1 MTSSTIS
8 KKELLLSQQ
17 DQNNKDHPMTCA
29 KAILSMN
36 RALIVEA
43 SPTLRAALISWN
55 DEEIHLFFYY
65 DGEISEEDN
74 ESAECAATEVIAGY
88 PEYAL
93 EIDILRWDAPKPI
106 PQTGELVYHRREK
119 SEILLSIPQVK
130 DFIDQPLRI
139 RIILST
145 IFALINEV
153 SPTLR
158 RVEVSSD
165 ENHILVCFYYDGPI
179 SEEDA
184 NSVESTRSKVMRDFP
199 SHEVKVSVLQ
209 WDYPKWLPQ
218 VMGEKA
224 PRCVYRRREEDPD
237 KWKSQDGADETLG

>member
-1 MTSSTIS
+1 MTRT
-8 KKELLLSQQ
+8 
-17 DQNNKDHPMTCA
+17 
-29 KAILSMN
+29 KAILSLN
-36 RALIVEA
+36 RALLVEA
-43 SPTLRAALISWN
+43 SPALRAALISWN

-65 DGEISEEDN
+65 DGEISVEDN

-119 SEILLSIPQVK
+119 SEILLSIPQIK
-130 DFIDQPLRI
+130 DFIDQPLKI

-153 SPTLR
+153 SSALR
-158 RVEVSSD
+158 RAEVIIDGSSI
-165 ENHILVCFYYDGPI
+165 HLCFYYDGKI
-179 SEEDA
+179 AEEDHL
-184 NSVESTRSKVMRDFP
+184 SVNNIASKMMHDFP
-199 SHEVKVSVLQ
+199 SCRLKTSILR

-218 VMGEKA
+218 VMGENA
-224 PRCVYRRREEDPD
+224 PTSVYQRKEEDPD
-237 KWKSQDGADETLG
+237 KWKSQDEEDETLG